1 MSDKVEK
8 IKFVSIY
15 SIAQKSFVCEYY
27 TVEKYQSFHE
37 EYIGFINDNLLMKP
51 ITEKQSVY
59 GMWRTKCDEQFYYIG
74 TIVMSV
80 DASIIFREAL
90 RRNV

>member
-15 SIAQKSFVCEYY
+15 SISQKSFVCEYY

-59 GMWRTKCDEQFYYIG
+59 GMWRTKCDDQFYYIG
-74 TIVMSV
+74 KIVTSF
-80 DASIIFREAL
+80 DAPIILREAM